1 MDGNPTT
8 RTGARVTIGDTVTF
22 VHQSRTWIG
31 IVVKTHRASAHVV
44 CDHQRGFRV
53 PYALL
58 TVSPDPVRPPVQSP
72 TDHRRASFQA
82 GDRVQFVVRGTTVG
96 GLLARVNPQRAHVI
110 ADDGREYR
118 VSYTVLQR
126 VEAHPAAA
134 APRTAEEIDAIAQ
147 RARELLEYHQLSLWR
162 FHFDNGRKRAGC
174 CQYATQVISLS
185 YEFAKSASEEEIL
198 DTLLHEIAH
207 ALVGKAHHHDDVWR
221 TKALAIGCSGRRC
234 HDLQFTPPRYIVQCE
249 RGCWVTTAERRR
261 RHVLCQR
268 CRGTLVYHTYTD
280 ERWQRTQAATREGTE
295 SPVVMTKTSARK

>member
-8 RTGARVTIGDTVTF
+8 KTGARVTIGDTVTF
-22 VHQSRTWIG
+22 VHQSHTWIG

-72 TDHRRASFQA
+72 TDHRRASFHP
-82 GDRVQFVVRGTTVG
+82 GDRVQFMVHGAPVQ

-110 ADDGREYR
+110 TDDGREYR
-118 VSYTVLQR
+118 VSYAVLQQVKTR
-126 VEAHPAAA
+126 AAA
-134 APRTAEEIDAIAQ
+134 TVTRTAEEIDAIAQ
-147 RARELLEYHQLSLWR
+147 RARELLEQHHLSLWR
-162 FHFDNGRKRAGC
+162 FHFDNGRKRAGS
-174 CQYATQVISLS
+174 CQYGTQVISLS
-185 YEFAKSASEEEIL
+185 YEFAKHAPAEEIH
-198 DTLLHEIAH
+198 DTILHEIAH

-234 HDLQFTPPRYIVQCE
+234 HELQFTPPRYIIQCE

-261 RHVLCQR
+261 RNMSCRR
-268 CRGTLVYHTYTD
+268 CHG
-280 ERWQRTQAATREGTE
+280 
-295 SPVVMTKTSARK
+295 ARHKRPYQSFYSQ